1 MFSRIK
7 TEKIND
13 HIWLMNDNDEATGY
27 LVTGTEKALV
37 IDTMNG
43 YEDVRKLAETLTD
56 LPLIVVNTHGHPD
69 HVYGDVYFE
78 EVYMHPDDHALA
90 KQYMHLPAF
99 KEEMKRRGLKMPRLL
114 SVREGDQFDLGKIA
128 LEVYHVPGH
137 TPGGICL
144 LDRKDRLLFTGD
156 SVIEQTW
163 MQMDESLPM
172 HVFLDSLESLGKIR
186 SAFDYILTG
195 HTRMCPEDASLCEAQ
210 RRAVTEVINGQ
221 DEGDMPYEW
230 YGGLATAHPYGP
242 EPRRIVYR
250 RDRLEKEGKET
261 AK

>member
-1 MFSRIK
+1 MFNRIK

-13 HIWLMNDNDEATGY
+13 HIWLMNDADEGTGY
-27 LVTGTEKALV
+27 LVTGSRSALV

-43 YEDVRKLAETLTD
+43 YENVKQLAETLTG
-56 LPLIVVNTHGHPD
+56 LPLTVVNTHGHPD
-69 HVYGDVYFE
+69 HIYGDAYFE

-90 KQYMHLPAF
+90 KQYMHLPVF
-99 KEEMKRRGLKMPRLL
+99 KEEMERRGLKIPRLL
-114 SVREGDQFDLGKIA
+114 LVQEGDCFELGEIA

-172 HVFLDSLESLGKIR
+172 QVFLESLESLGKIR
-186 SAFDYILTG
+186 GEFDHILTG
-195 HTRMCPEDASLCEAQ
+195 HTRKHPEDASLCEAQ
-210 RRAVTEVINGQ
+210 RNAVKEVL
-221 DEGDMPYEW
+221 EGKSEDDIPYEW
-230 YGGLATAHPYGP
+230 YGGSAMAHPYGP

-250 RDRLEKEGKET
+250 RDRLEKDRKET

>member
-1 MFSRIK
+1 MAIDTFPLGPLQTNS
-7 TEKIND
+7 
-13 HIWLMNDNDEATGY
+13 Y
-27 LVTGTEKALV
+27 LVHADGMAV
-37 IDTMNG
+37 AV
-43 YEDVRKLAETLTD
+43 DVGGDPAPMLDFAAGKGLRITDIILTH
-56 LPLIVVNTHGHPD
+56 LHFD
-69 HVYGDVYFE
+69 HVYGVA
-78 EVYMHPDDHALA
+78 ALA
-90 KQYMHLPAF
+90 EATGAAVHIPAQDRCLLDTESGKGGIWGF
-99 KEEMKRRGLKMPRLL
+99 PPVPAYEGKDIARGDHTLAGMNCTIL
-114 SVREGDQFDLGKIA
+114 DT
-128 LEVYHVPGH
+128 PGH

-195 HTRMCPEDASLCEAQ
+195 HTRRRPEDASLCEAQ
-210 RRAVTEVINGQ
+210 RRAVREVIDGQ

-250 RDRLEKEGKET
+250 RDRLEKERKET

>member
-1 MFSRIK
+1 MFNRIK

-13 HIWLMNDNDEATGY
+13 HIWLMNDADEGTGY
-27 LVTGTEKALV
+27 LVAGNRRALV

-43 YEDVRKLAETLTD
+43 YENVRKLAETLTE
-56 LPLIVVNTHGHPD
+56 LPLTVVNTHGHPD
-69 HVYGDVYFE
+69 HIYGDVYFE

-90 KQYMHLPAF
+90 EQYMGLPVF
-99 KEEMKRRGLKMPRLL
+99 REEMEGRGLKIPRLL
-114 SVREGDQFDLGKIA
+114 SVRGGDCFDLGGIV
-128 LEVYHVPGH
+128 LEVFHLPGH

-172 HVFLDSLESLGKIR
+172 QAFLSSLESLGKIR
-186 SAFDYILTG
+186 GAFDHILTG
-195 HTRMCPEDASLCEAQ
+195 HTRKYPEDASLCEAQ
-210 RRAVTEVINGQ
+210 RRAVKEVLDGKNE
-221 DEGDMPYEW
+221 DDMPYKW
-230 YGGLATAHPYGP
+230 YGGSAMAHPYGP

-250 RDRLEKEGKET
+250 RDRLEKERKET
-261 AK
+261 AQ